1 MVTSSIRSS
10 GLVLLAAIFLSAC
23 GSRTALELAS
33 DATGPAD
40 SGLPALT
47 THLGAITLMS
57 GGNGAYAYASA
68 QFFPPTN
75 ELPATCGGTAGS
87 AAIRLAATGG
97 CGLVHYSLCQG
108 QLSLNAGT
116 IRVSTP
122 SFASALAYVGD
133 SPRGDYPNSV
143 IVPRPQGLSAGSIV
157 DFQGQGGPD
166 VPPFKVS
173 VTVPAFGRLI
183 TPADTLDAPPTIDTT
198 TDLNVTWEPIPVG
211 EAVFAIAV
219 EALDTLYCYFDGASG
234 SGVVPQSA
242 LATLKA
248 LSPSGSAGVAFVAMA
263 RGQGVAGTWT
273 IEALA
278 FNSGPESEE
287 FPVVLQ

>member
-1 MVTSSIRSS
+1 MVMSRMRSTR
-10 GLVLLAAIFLSAC
+10 LALLAALFLTAC
-23 GSRTALELAS
+23 GSRTGLELAS
-33 DATGPAD
+33 DATGPVD
-40 SGLPALT
+40 GGPPAGT
-47 THLGAITLMS
+47 TLLGAITLLS
-57 GGNGAYAYASA
+57 GGNGAYAYGSA

-97 CGLVHYSLCQG
+97 CGIVRYSICQG

-116 IRVSTP
+116 VLVSTP
-122 SFASALAYVGD
+122 GFAAALAYVGD
-133 SPRGDYPNSV
+133 SPRGDYPNSI

-166 VPPFKVS
+166 VPPFEVS
-173 VTVPAFGRLI
+173 VTVPTLGRLI
-183 TPADTLDAPPTIDTT
+183 TPAETLGAPPTIDTT
-198 TDLNVTWEPIPVG
+198 VDLNVTWDPIPVG
-211 EAVFAIAV
+211 EAVFAIGIEGLDAV
-219 EALDTLYCYFDGASG
+219 YCYFDGASG

-248 LSPSGSAGVAFVAMA
+248 LSANGLGGLTFVAMA
-263 RGQGVAGTWT
+263 RGQGVAGTWA

-278 FNSGPESEE
+278 FNSGPESEG
-287 FPVVLQ
+287 FPVVLR